1 MVELENL
8 IHKTSFQSIQS
19 ARRVY
24 QKKKNQLGDKDQREG
39 ECELVEREREREES
53 EKNENNFF
61 NLIILFY

>member
-8 IHKTSFQSIQS
+8 IHKTPFQSIQS

-24 QKKKNQLGDKDQREG
+24 PKKKKNQLGEKDQREG
-39 ECELVEREREREES
+39 ECESAEKEREES

>member
-8 IHKTSFQSIQS
+8 IHKTPFQSIQS
-19 ARRVY
+19 AGRVY
-24 QKKKNQLGDKDQREG
+24 QKKKKESAGG
-39 ECELVEREREREES
+39 ERSKRGRMWIGREREREES